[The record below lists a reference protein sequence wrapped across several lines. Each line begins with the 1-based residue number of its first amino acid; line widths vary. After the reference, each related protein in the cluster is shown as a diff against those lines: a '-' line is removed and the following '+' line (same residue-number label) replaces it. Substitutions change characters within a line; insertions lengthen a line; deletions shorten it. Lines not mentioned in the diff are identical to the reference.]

1 MINPTDNKL
10 KTYVTLRMSKETIAK
25 IDKLAEQNGRNRSQE
40 IVFALRK
47 YLENYEKDKERT
59 TNKTEYPV
67 IISPKVSSEVK
78 EELLSLLYDKETIEK
93 IKKISNELE

>member
-1 MINPTDNKL
+1 MTNAVDHKL

-67 IISPKVSSEVK
+67 IISPKVSPEVK

-93 IKKISNELE
+93 IKKISND